1 MAGMEDD
8 PTGGFAA
15 GGPGMVADPMGAG
28 SLAHGITHGIHHH
41 KSQDELYS
49 EMRAREKKKA
59 KRMKRKNAHDR
70 PVDVSI
76 NSLLDILSVILVFL
90 MKSYSTSN
98 VNVMPSK
105 ELQIPFTKSIE
116 AASEATAVTVTL
128 KHILVD
134 DVPVMDLGEDGKV
147 AEQDLAEEG
156 MMLQP
161 LYNKLLDEV
170 EKRKKIMQRNTS
182 VENKI
187 DMTLIADR
195 FVPFDLLTRV
205 MYTAGQAEF
214 SKFDFIAIKIEGG

>member
-1 MAGMEDD
+1 MSSFD
-8 PTGGFAA
+8 GGT
-15 GGPGMVADPMGAG
+15 GPGFVSAMTEGSPLYAG
-28 SLAHGITHGIHHH
+28 EASVH
-41 KSQDELYS
+41 KSNDELYS
-49 EMRAREKKKA
+49 EMRRREKKKE
-59 KRMKRKNAHDR
+59 KRMKRKHAHDH

-90 MKSYSTSN
+90 MKSYSASTIN
-98 VNVMPSK
+98 IKPSK

-116 AASEATAVTVTL
+116 AATESTAVTVTL

-134 DVPVMDLGEDGKV
+134 DVPVMDLEEGGKV
-147 AEQDLAEEG
+147 REEDLAEEK

-170 EKRKKIMQRNTS
+170 EKRKKIMQKNSS
-182 VENKI
+182 VENAI
-187 DMTLIADR
+187 NMTLIGDR

-214 SKFDFIAIKIEGG
+214 SKFDFIAIKLEGG

>member
-1 MAGMEDD
+1 MSNIAGVG
-8 PTGGFAA
+8 PT
-15 GGPGMVADPMGAG
+15 
-28 SLAHGITHGIHHH
+28 H
-41 KSQDELYS
+41 KTQDELYA

-59 KRMKRKNAHDR
+59 KRMRRKHQHDR
-70 PVDVSI
+70 PVDISI

-90 MKSYSTSN
+90 MKSYSASS
-98 VNVMPSK
+98 VNIKPSK

-116 AASEATAVTVTL
+116 GAGEATAVTVTL

-134 DVPVMDLGEDGKV
+134 DVPVMDLEEGGKV
-147 AEQDLAEEG
+147 RPEDLAEEA

-170 EKRKKIMQRNTS
+170 EKRKKIMQKNTS
-182 VENKI
+182 VEAKI
-187 DMTLIADR
+187 DMTLIGDR

-214 SKFDFIAIKIEGG
+214 SKFDFIAIKLEGG

>member
-1 MAGMEDD
+1 MSTEND
-8 PTGGFAA
+8 PASLSNA
-15 GGPGMVADPMGAG
+15 GGPGMVAG
-28 SLAHGITHGIHHH
+28 HVR
-41 KSQDELYS
+41 SQDELYS

-59 KRMKRKNAHDR
+59 KRMRRKTAHDH

-90 MKSYSTSN
+90 MKSYSASS
-98 VNVMPSK
+98 VNIKPSK
-105 ELQIPFTKSIE
+105 ELQIPFTKSIT
-116 AASEATAVTVTL
+116 APAEATAVTVTL

-134 DVPVMDLGEDGKV
+134 DVPIMDLEEGGKV
-147 AEQDLAEEG
+147 RPQDLAEEQ

-182 VENKI
+182 VEAKI

-214 SKFDFIAIKIEGG
+214 SKFDFIAIKLEGG

>member
-1 MAGMEDD
+1 MGIEDD
-8 PTGGFAA
+8 PLGGYAA
-15 GGPGMVADPMGAG
+15 GGVGMAADPMGEGTLGHQA
-28 SLAHGITHGIHHH
+28 THGIHHH

-90 MKSYSTSN
+90 MKSYSNSSIN
-98 VNVMPSK
+98 VKPSK
-105 ELQIPFTKSIE
+105 ELQIPFTKSIDP
-116 AASEATAVTVTL
+116 AAESTAVTVTM

-134 DVPVMDLGEDGKV
+134 DVPVMDLEEGGKV
-147 AEQDLAEEG
+147 RQEDLAEEA

-161 LYNKLLDEV
+161 LFNKLLDEV
-170 EKRKKIMQRNTS
+170 EKRKKIMQKNTS

-187 DMTLIADR
+187 DMTLICDR

>member
-1 MAGMEDD
+1 MSSFSGNE
-8 PTGGFAA
+8 GGT
-15 GGPGMVADPMGAG
+15 GPGFVTGMTEGMAPSYGEI
-28 SLAHGITHGIHHH
+28 LRH

-49 EMRAREKKKA
+49 EMRMREKKKA
-59 KRMKRKNAHDR
+59 KRMRRKHQHDR
-70 PVDVSI
+70 PVDISI

-90 MKSYSTSN
+90 MKSYSASS
-98 VNVMPSK
+98 VNIKPSK

-116 AASEATAVTVTL
+116 PASESTAVTVTL

-134 DVPVMDLGEDGKV
+134 DVPVMDLDEGGKV
-147 AEQDLAEEG
+147 RAEDLAEEA

-170 EKRKKIMQRNTS
+170 EKRKKIMQKNTS
-182 VENKI
+182 VEAKI

-214 SKFDFIAIKIEGG
+214 SKFDFIAIKLEGG

>member
-1 MAGMEDD
+1 MSSDND
-8 PTGGFAA
+8 PGSLSNA
-15 GGPGMVADPMGAG
+15 GGPGMVAGASSG
-28 SLAHGITHGIHHH
+28 MPSSAHVTGIARAR
-41 KSQDELYS
+41 SQDELYA

-59 KRMKRKNAHDR
+59 KRMKRKHAHDH

-90 MKSYSTSN
+90 MKSYSASS
-98 VNVMPSK
+98 VNIKPSK

-116 AASEATAVTVTL
+116 GPAEATAVTVTL

-134 DVPVMDLGEDGKV
+134 DVPIMDLEEGGKV
-147 AEQDLAEEG
+147 RPEDLAEEA

-170 EKRKKIMQRNTS
+170 EKRKKIMQKNTS
-182 VENKI
+182 VEAKI
-187 DMTLIADR
+187 DMMLISDR

-214 SKFDFIAIKIEGG
+214 SKFDFIAIKLEGG

>member
-1 MAGMEDD
+1 
-8 PTGGFAA
+8 
-15 GGPGMVADPMGAG
+15 MGIENDQ
-28 SLAHGITHGIHHH
+28 HQH

-49 EMRAREKKKA
+49 EMRAREKKKI
-59 KRMKRKNAHDR
+59 KRLKRKNAHDR
-70 PVDVSI
+70 PVDISI

-90 MKSYSTSN
+90 MKSYSASSTN
-98 VNVMPSK
+98 VKPSK
-105 ELQIPFTKSIE
+105 ELQIPFTKSIDP
-116 AASEATAVTVTL
+116 ASEATAVTVTL

-134 DVPVMDLGEDGKV
+134 DVPVMDLEEGGKV
-147 AEQDLAEEG
+147 RAEDLAEES

-182 VENKI
+182 VEAKI
-187 DMTLIADR
+187 NMELIADR